1 MNVSSNQTENSKDRS
16 SDWTLSLE
24 AIIAMGLFG
33 WLALS
38 MTLMGFG
45 IW

>member
-1 MNVSSNQTENSKDRS
+1 MKSSLHP
-16 SDWTLSLE
+16 SDKQSASPTSLE
-24 AIIAMGLFG
+24 TIIAIGLFG

>member
-1 MNVSSNQTENSKDRS
+1 MGTEVEPSMKDRAVS
-16 SDWTLSLE
+16 TVSLE
-24 AIIAMGLFG
+24 TIIAMGLFC